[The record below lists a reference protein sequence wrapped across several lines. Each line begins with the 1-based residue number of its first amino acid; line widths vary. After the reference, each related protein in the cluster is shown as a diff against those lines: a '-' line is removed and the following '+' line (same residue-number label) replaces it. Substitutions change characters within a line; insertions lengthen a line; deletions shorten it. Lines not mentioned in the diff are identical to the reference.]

1 MLSVAIITYNEEE
14 NIREALESVKW
25 ADEIVVVDSFST
37 DKTQEICREYT
48 DKVYPVEWAGFS
60 AQKNTAISLTTQSW
74 ILVLDA
80 DERVSEDLKSE
91 IVRAMTGTA
100 PADGYYIARKN
111 FFANKWIRHGGWWPD
126 YTLRL
131 FKREKGTFEEREVH
145 EAIKVSGKTGRLE
158 NPIIHYTYSGM
169 DDFMK
174 RMEKYS
180 GLAAK
185 ELYKQ
190 KRKSSLFDLI
200 FRPPATFIKMYLIR
214 LGMLDGLYGIILAC
228 LYSVYTFKKY
238 SKFRQLIKKD
248 EGKI

>member
-1 MLSVAIITYNEEE
+1 MLSVAIITYNEEK
-14 NIREALESVKW
+14 NILEALESVKW

-37 DKTQEICREYT
+37 DKTREICMEYT
-48 DKVYPVEWAGFS
+48 DKVYTVEWTGFS
-60 AQKNTAISLTTQSW
+60 AQKNTAISLTTQPW

-91 IVRAMTGTA
+91 IIRAMTGPA
-100 PADGYYIARKN
+100 PEDGYYIARQN
-111 FFANKWIRHGGWWPD
+111 FFSDKWIRHGGWWPD

-131 FKREKGTFEEREVH
+131 FKREKGAFEDREVH

-158 NPIIHYTYSGM
+158 NPIIHYTYSGA

-180 GLAAK
+180 DLAAI
-185 ELYKQ
+185 ELYKHR
-190 KRKSSLFDLI
+190 KKSSLFDLL
-200 FRPPATFIKMYLIR
+200 FRPPATFVRMYFLR
-214 LGMLDGLYGIILAC
+214 LGILDGIYGIILAY
-228 LYSVYTFKKY
+228 LYSVYTYKKY
-238 SKFRQLIKKD
+238 SKFRKIIKKA

>member
-14 NIREALESVKW
+14 NIRDALESVKW

-48 DKVYPVEWAGFS
+48 DKVYPVKWSGFS
-60 AQKNTAISLTTQSW
+60 SQKNKAISLTTQPW
-74 ILVLDA
+74 VLVLDA

-91 IVRAMTGTA
+91 IVRAMTDPA
-100 PADGYYIARKN
+100 PADGYYIARQN
-111 FFANKWIRHGGWWPD
+111 FFSNKWIRHGGWWPD

-131 FKREKGTFEEREVH
+131 FQREKGAFEDREVH
-145 EAIKVSGKTGRLE
+145 ESIKVSGKTGRLE
-158 NPIIHYTYSGM
+158 NPLIHYTYSGIA
-169 DDFMK
+169 DFTS
-174 RMEKYS
+174 RMERYS
-180 GLAAK
+180 DLAAR
-185 ELYKQ
+185 ELYKHR
-190 KRKSSLFDLI
+190 KRSSLFDLV
-200 FRPPATFIKMYLIR
+200 FRPAATFIRMYLLR

-238 SKFRQLIKKD
+238 SKFRKIIKET